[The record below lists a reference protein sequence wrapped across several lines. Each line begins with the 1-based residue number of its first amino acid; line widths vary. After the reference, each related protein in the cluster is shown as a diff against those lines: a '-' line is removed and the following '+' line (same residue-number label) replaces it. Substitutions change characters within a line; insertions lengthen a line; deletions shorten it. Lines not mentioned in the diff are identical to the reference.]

1 MWVWPVSGPG
11 LGSAG
16 FLPFRCPFCDWRH
29 STKVPDRYATATYWE
44 RVVALLVCISRLHF
58 IHFTITLTV
67 VIGSKQDLSS
77 VFDALANEHRRELIR
92 YLAIQPRSISELA
105 SLRSL
110 SLPAIHKHIR
120 VRRKVGRTNILTLER
135 APLRLLQTWV
145 EQFHPYWGTDAES
158 LETYATY
165 LNKTRE
171 TEESS

>member
-1 MWVWPVSGPG
+1 M
-11 LGSAG
+11 
-16 FLPFRCPFCDWRH
+16 
-29 STKVPDRYATATYWE
+29 
-44 RVVALLVCISRLHF
+44 
-58 IHFTITLTV
+58 
-67 VIGSKQDLSS
+67 IGNNQELSS

-120 VRRKVGRTNILTLER
+120 VLEEAAMVKRRKVGRTNILALER
-135 APLRLLQTWV
+135 GPLRLLQTWV
-145 EQFHPYWGTDAES
+145 EQFHPYWGTEAES

-165 LNKTRE
+165 LSKTRE